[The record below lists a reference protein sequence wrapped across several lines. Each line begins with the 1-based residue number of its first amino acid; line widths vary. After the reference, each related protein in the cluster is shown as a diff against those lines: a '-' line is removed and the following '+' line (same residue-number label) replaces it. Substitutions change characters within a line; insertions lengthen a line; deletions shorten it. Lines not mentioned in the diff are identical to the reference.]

1 MIQKKFANHIFHIVM
16 LLVFG
21 LIFMLNSGCGSTI
34 KSINMIPG
42 SMESSNQ
49 FGNSVTVKVS
59 GEKSVKTTETFKE
72 AVEESLKKYAVFSD
86 VIHKGDANYLLKIE
100 IKELSQ
106 PAGFN
111 MEVHLVTSWSLTDLK
126 TQKMIWRDLISSDY
140 IAKLGEA
147 FTGWKRMR
155 IATEGAMRNNIRR
168 GLEELSRIHL

>member
-1 MIQKKFANHIFHIVM
+1 MIQKRFANHISHIVK

-42 SMESSNQ
+42 SMESTNQ
-49 FGNSVTVKVS
+49 FENSVTVK
-59 GEKSVKTTETFKE
+59 GGGKSVKTVETFKE

-100 IKELSQ
+100 IKELLL
-106 PAGFN
+106 PFAGFD
-111 MEVHLVTSWSLTDLK
+111 MEAHLATHWSLTDIK

-140 IAKLGEA
+140 IARLGEA

-155 IATEGAMRNNIRR
+155 IATEGAMRKNIRR
-168 GLEELSRIHL
+168 GLEELFRIHL